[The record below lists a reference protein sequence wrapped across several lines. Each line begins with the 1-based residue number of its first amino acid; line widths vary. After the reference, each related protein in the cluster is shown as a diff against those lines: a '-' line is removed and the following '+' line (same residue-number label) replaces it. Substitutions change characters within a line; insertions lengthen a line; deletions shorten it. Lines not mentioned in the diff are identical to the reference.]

1 MYFIHIIYLYLK
13 GRCKMTDK
21 YRTREERRKLKDQ
34 NKKKTKPDRKKLM
47 KRIFMILGISIL
59 ALMLAGGITAF
70 AIIRDAPE
78 IDPEKLTLAQNPS
91 IYSRDMELITS
102 LEAGENRRL
111 ASFDEMPPVLIDA
124 VLAVEDIRFYDHFG
138 VDVRR
143 IGGAVL
149 ANITRGFG
157 AEGASTITQQLV
169 KNLFLEFDKKW
180 SRKIQEQYLAIK
192 LEREY
197 SKDQILEMYLNAIN
211 FSGNR
216 YGVVWAADYFF
227 SKELSEL
234 TIEDAALLA
243 GIPQRPNHF
252 NPYTNP
258 EGAEIRRN
266 TVISLMER
274 HGKITAEQAETAR
287 NVPVEDQLNPSDKE
301 PNQYQAFIDQVLNE
315 VEEIDGIEMSDV
327 YTSGLKIY
335 TTLDTNIQQHVEY
348 LMQSGE
354 VIDFPNEQFQ
364 AGMTVMDT
372 KSGEVLAIGGMR
384 KPAEGVRNW
393 NWAVNPKRQPGSAI
407 KPILDYGPAVDELKW
422 STYHQ
427 IIDEPHSF
435 TGSDKIISNAGR
447 GYAGPVSMRVAMR
460 DSLNVPAVKAFQE
473 VGAERAKAFGERL
486 GLNLDTI
493 VEPYSIGGFT
503 TGLSS
508 YEMAGAYA
516 AFGNGGE
523 YIKPHTVRKIE
534 FPDGRVIDLTPD
546 PVIAMNDY
554 TAFMVTDI
562 MKTVVQSGTGTRA
575 AVPGVPVA
583 GKTGSTNFTDDERAL
598 FGIDSGV
605 KDVWFAGYSTEI
617 TTAVWTGY
625 DTPADGWIK
634 YDGQNHIAQHL
645 FREVMTFAHEG
656 RETSDFTRPDT
667 VVRVGIERS
676 TGLLP
681 SEYTP
686 DNEIIYELFVRGTE
700 PTNVSEEFI
709 VAEPVQGLEAVYN
722 EEEHEIHVNWGY
734 PADLIEDFSFKLEVR
749 KDDSGDYSLIDITK
763 DLQYILTN
771 PEYDSSYSIRL
782 TVISDSN
789 EDLVSEPVT
798 VSVRIPEEV
807 IDIPD
812 EIFDEDE
819 ENGAEHPGR
828 GRGRGEND
836 NGDGEDEDD
845 DDDDDDNG
853 DNEET
858 GDSGN
863 NDGEDDDE
871 DGDGA

>member
-1 MYFIHIIYLYLK
+1 
-13 GRCKMTDK
+13 MTDK

-34 NKKKTKPDRKKLM
+34 NKKKAKPDRKKLM
-47 KRIFMILGISIL
+47 KRIFMILGISII

-78 IDPEKLTLAQNPS
+78 IDREKLTLAQNPS

-111 ASFDEMPPVLIDA
+111 ASIDEMPPVLIDA
-124 VLAVEDIRFYDHFG
+124 FIAVEDVRFYDHFG
-138 VDVRR
+138 IDMRR

-169 KNLFLEFDKKW
+169 KNLFLEFDKNW
-180 SRKIQEQYLAIK
+180 TRKIQEQYLAIK

-266 TVISLMER
+266 TVIGLMER
-274 HGKITAEQAETAR
+274 HGKITAEEAEAAR
-287 NVPVEDQLNPSDKE
+287 NVPVEDQLHPGE
-301 PNQYQAFIDQVLNE
+301 QEQYQYQAFIDQVLNE
-315 VEEIDGIEMSDV
+315 VEEIEGVTRNDIFTGGM
-327 YTSGLKIY
+327 KIY
-335 TTLDTNIQQHVEY
+335 TTLDTNLQAHVEF
-348 LMQSGE
+348 LMQSDE
-354 VIDFPNEQFQ
+354 VIQFPDEQFQ
-364 AGMTVMDT
+364 AGLTVLDT
-372 KSGEVLAIGGMR
+372 KTGEVLAIGGMR
-384 KPAEGVRNW
+384 KPAEGVLNW

-407 KPILDYGPAVDELKW
+407 KPILDYGPAIEELKW

-427 IIDEPHSF
+427 IVDEPYSF
-435 TGSDKIISNAGR
+435 TDSDQIISNAGR

-473 VGAERAKAFGERL
+473 VGLNRAKAFGERL

-493 VEPYSIGGFT
+493 VEAYSIGGFT

-508 YEMAGAYA
+508 YEMAAAYA

-523 YIKPHTVRKIE
+523 FIKPHTVRKIE
-534 FPDGRVIDLTPD
+534 FPDGRVIDLAPD
-546 PVIAMNDY
+546 PVIAMSDY
-554 TAFMVTDI
+554 TAFMITDI
-562 MKTVVQSGTGTRA
+562 MKTVVQSGTGQHA
-575 AVPGVPVA
+575 AVSGIPIA
-583 GKTGSTNFTDDERAL
+583 GKTGSTNFTPEERKI
-598 FGIDSGV
+598 FGIESGA

-625 DTPADGWIK
+625 DTPADGWIT
-634 YDGQNHIAQHL
+634 YQGEHRIAQHL

-656 RETSDFTRPDT
+656 RETNDFTRPDS

-700 PTNVSEEFI
+700 PTEISEEFLE
-709 VAEPVQGLEAVYN
+709 AEPVQGLEAVYN
-722 EEEHEIHVNWGY
+722 EEAHEIHVNWGY
-734 PADLIEDFSFKLEVR
+734 PAELIEDFSFKLEVR
-749 KDDSGDYSLIDITK
+749 KGDSGDYSLIDITK
-763 DLQYILTN
+763 DLQYILSN
-771 PEYDSSYSIRL
+771 PEYDTSYSIRL
-782 TVISDSN
+782 TAISDSN
-789 EDLVSEPVT
+789 EDLASDPVT
-798 VSVRIPEEV
+798 VTVRIPEEE

-819 ENGAEHPGR
+819 NNNDERPGR
-828 GRGRGEND
+828 GRGRGQNGND
-836 NGDGEDEDD
+836 DDNDDDTDEDD
-845 DDDDDDNG
+845 DDDDD
-853 DNEET
+853 ET
-858 GDSGN
+858 GDTGGN
-863 NDGEDDDE
+863 EGEDDEDE
-871 DGDGA
+871 GDGA